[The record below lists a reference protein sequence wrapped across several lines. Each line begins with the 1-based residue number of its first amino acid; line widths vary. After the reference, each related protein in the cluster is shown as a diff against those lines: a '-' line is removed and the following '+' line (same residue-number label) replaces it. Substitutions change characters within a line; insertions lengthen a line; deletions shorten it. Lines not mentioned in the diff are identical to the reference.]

1 MDLIRGHHSVT
12 NLYIRCHLYRDLC
25 FQTLLWLTVD
35 YVTQCFGWAWLW
47 SEILAQIYT
56 EFVKCNFIKTT
67 VFLQAY
73 KKEILLKGLHM
84 FD

>member
-1 MDLIRGHHSVT
+1 MFMQW
-12 NLYIRCHLYRDLC
+12 YRDLR

-67 VFLQAY
+67 VFLQVY
-73 KKEILLKGLHM
+73 KKEILSKGLHM
-84 FD
+84 FDWKFTLKQLFYYKIN